1 MIFKLEVFLLHFFVF
16 GLHTEVVLNCFFQ
29 GIQQLIKCFGT
40 ITKEVCLHIDIT
52 SMRFI
57 VFVQIKLIKQSWFV
71 LVQDI
76 PGDTGI
82 IRDQHFALHKQ
93 FIYRCVTERFQVNT
107 VTCNV
112 ERFCMCLE
120 DRVQIKVCVQIIFF
134 QKIFKTLRIE
144 QCCIMTEIVAF
155 FKLAVRSAFQPA
167 SPCRHNQNIM

>member
-1 MIFKLEVFLLHFFVF
+1 MVLHFLLTKSFFDFFTDMSAVFMIFKLEVFLLHFFVF
-16 GLHTEVVLNCFFQ
+16 GLHTEIVLNCFFQ

-57 VFVQIKLIKQSWFV
+57 VFVQIKLVKQSRLV

-107 VTCNV
+107 VLQCGKILYV
-112 ERFCMCLE
+112 PGKSRADKSLHADHIFPE
-120 DRVQIKVCVQIIFF
+120 D
-134 QKIFKTLRIE
+134 L
-144 QCCIMTEIVAF
+144 
-155 FKLAVRSAFQPA
+155 
-167 SPCRHNQNIM
+167 